1 MCWDNAAAESFF
13 ATLENEMYYRQR
25 FEARAK
31 ARFAVADTSKSSTT
45 ASDCTPTWDT
55 APRPKPSPT
64 TRPEQRPDHHNHQEL
79 SKILDTAI
87 SQSTGTRAGN
97 PATLCCDPG
106 TIDEAR
112 AHPGVHNQMGRHQ
125 RARPPRT
132 AGTRSRSSRPWLRSC
147 RSAGGR
153 GSRLRPT
160 RHRKAQLHGRPRRIG
175 VGGDDVDELTG
186 NPESDTAP
194 TCGVGAVVAGGREHR
209 R

>member
-1 MCWDNAAAESFF
+1 
-13 ATLENEMYYRQR
+13 MYYRQR
-25 FEARAK
+25 FENPGESTVRGRGIHRNLLQPPATALPPGLPHPGRSP
-31 ARFAVADTSKSSTT
+31 RRPPGPSSGLTT
-45 ASDCTPTWDT
+45 T
-55 APRPKPSPT
+55 T
-64 TRPEQRPDHHNHQEL
+64 TRSCPRSLTRP
-79 SKILDTAI
+79 I

-97 PATLCCDPG
+97 PTTLCRDPD

-112 AHPGVHNQMGRHQ
+112 AHPGVHNQMGHHQ

-160 RHRKAQLHGRPRRIG
+160 RHRKAQLHGRPRRVG
-175 VGGDDVDELTG
+175 VGGDDIGELTG